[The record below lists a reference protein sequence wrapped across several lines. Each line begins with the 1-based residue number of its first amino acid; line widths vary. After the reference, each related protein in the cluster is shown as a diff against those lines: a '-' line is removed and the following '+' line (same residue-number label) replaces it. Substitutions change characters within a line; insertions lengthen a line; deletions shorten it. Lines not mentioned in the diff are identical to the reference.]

1 MIITSIEKQK
11 KKGRYNIFLDGEF
24 SFGAYEDTVFKFG
37 LRKNDELTQKKID
50 EIIDFDEFN
59 YGKKYT
65 YNLLARFP
73 KSENEIKTKLR
84 QKKISDK
91 NITRVIE
98 TFRELKILDDRE
110 FAKMFIESKLRT
122 NPSGKIVIKNKLRE
136 KGISKEIIEES
147 LENYYDDTEE
157 ENKAEK
163 ELVKYMKRKNPDDKY
178 ALKRKCFQHLFSKGF
193 NYDLINDLLRKYF
206 IK

>member
-1 MIITSIEKQK
+1 MIITGIEKQK

-24 SFGAYEDTVFKFG
+24 GFGAYEDTVFQFG
-37 LRKNDELTQKKID
+37 LRKNDELSQEKIN

-59 YGKKYT
+59 YGKKYA

-73 KSENEIKTKLR
+73 KSEKEIKTKLK

-91 NITRVIE
+91 NITRVINKL
-98 TFRELKILDDRE
+98 TELKVLNDED
-110 FAKMFIESKLRT
+110 FAKIFIESKLRT
-122 NPSGKIVIKNKLRE
+122 NPAGKILFKNKLIE

-147 LENYYDDTEE
+147 LDKFYDDDEE

-163 ELVKYMKRKNPDDKY
+163 ELLKFMKKKSTDDDYTK
-178 ALKRKCFQHLFSKGF
+178 KRKCFQHLFAKGF
-193 NYDLINDLLRKYF
+193 NYELINNLLRKYF
-206 IK
+206 K